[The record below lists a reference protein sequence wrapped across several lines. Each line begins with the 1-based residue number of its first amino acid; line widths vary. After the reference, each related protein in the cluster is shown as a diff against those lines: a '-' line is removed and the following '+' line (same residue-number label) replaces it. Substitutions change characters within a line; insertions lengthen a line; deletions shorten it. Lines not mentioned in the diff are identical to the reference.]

1 MNFIISKWYLSKPDL
16 NNLGEIKDS
25 MEVLDGNI
33 LIE

>member
-16 NNLGEIKDS
+16 NNLGGIKGS